1 MPAFD
6 PKSVA
11 VVGAGSWGTAIADLL
26 GTKGLKV
33 TLWAFEPEVAD
44 AINRSRENT
53 IYLQGMPLS
62 ENITATASL
71 EDCVRNQD
79 VVVSVSP
86 SQVVRSVMNQASR
99 FMKKDCLV
107 INASKGI
114 ENKTLATMSE
124 VFDAVLEV
132 SHEKAFMSG
141 PSFAAEV
148 ASKKPTVVSVAAV
161 RVETALRAQALF
173 SAPYFRVYTST
184 DVMGLELG
192 GSLKNVIAIAAGISD
207 GLGFGHNARAAL
219 ITRGLAEI
227 SRLGLAMGASP
238 ISFSGLAGMGDLVL
252 TCTGDLSRN
261 RTVGVQIGQGK
272 KIDKILSEMNA
283 VAEGVRTAKSAYEL
297 SLKQKVEMP
306 ITEQVYQ
313 ILFEDKDPKA
323 AVSDLMSRSSKTEH
337 WWIETV

>member
-1 MPAFD
+1 MPSFD
-6 PKSVA
+6 PKAVA

-26 GTKGLKV
+26 GTKGLQV

-44 AINRSRENT
+44 AINRSRENSV
-53 IYLQGMPLS
+53 YLKSMKLS
-62 ENITATASL
+62 ENITATSVL
-71 EDCVRNQD
+71 EECVRNQD

-86 SQVVRSVMNQASR
+86 SQVVRAVMKQAAA

-107 INASKGI
+107 VNASKGI
-114 ENKTLATMSE
+114 ENETLSTMSDVFEE
-124 VFDAVLEV
+124 VLDP
-132 SHEKAFMSG
+132 SHKKAFMSG
-141 PSFAAEV
+141 PSFAVEV
-148 ASKKPTVVSVAAV
+148 ASKQPTVVSVAAV
-161 RVETALRAQALF
+161 EEKTAQRAQALF

-184 DVMGLELG
+184 DVVGLELG

-207 GLGFGHNARAAL
+207 GLGYGHNARAAL

-261 RTVGVQIGQGK
+261 RTVGIQIGQGK
-272 KIDKILSEMNA
+272 KLDEILREMKA

-313 ILFEDKDPKA
+313 ILFENKDPKA
-323 AVSDLMSRSSKTEH
+323 AVLDLMSRSSKTEH
-337 WWIETV
+337 WWIEPV